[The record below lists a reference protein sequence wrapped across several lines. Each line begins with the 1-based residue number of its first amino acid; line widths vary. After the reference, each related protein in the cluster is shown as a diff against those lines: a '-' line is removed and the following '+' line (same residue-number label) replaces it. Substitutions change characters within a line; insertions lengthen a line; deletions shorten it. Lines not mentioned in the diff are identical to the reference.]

1 VAARGNRKAPA
12 AGRGRAAPKARGKG
26 IQAIDLK
33 TDEPDPEIREAI
45 TRELAA
51 RAKDRALNKVADAAA
66 NFGMEGASGDRLAAA
81 EDEATTTPVPE
92 RVCLLIFSMHLLN
105 LTVLCLYRL
114 IKYIVPSFTKAVV
127 CYTICSGCYFVCYF
141 LFHPVAN

>member
-1 VAARGNRKAPA
+1 
-12 AGRGRAAPKARGKG
+12 
-26 IQAIDLK
+26 LK

-45 TRELAA
+45 ARELAA

-92 RVCLLIFSMHLLN
+92 RV
-105 LTVLCLYRL
+105 
-114 IKYIVPSFTKAVV
+114 
-127 CYTICSGCYFVCYF
+127 
-141 LFHPVAN
+141 